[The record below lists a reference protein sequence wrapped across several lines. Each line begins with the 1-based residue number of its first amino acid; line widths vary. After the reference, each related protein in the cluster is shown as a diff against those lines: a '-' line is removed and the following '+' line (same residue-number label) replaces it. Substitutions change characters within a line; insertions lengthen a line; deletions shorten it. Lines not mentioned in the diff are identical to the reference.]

1 MTAATASAGKPGSV
15 RPATARFRASS
26 PAMTRSTRLT
36 AIWIVTSARPGL
48 HRRPPNDHAAA
59 PPANPP
65 STLDRVPVHAG
76 IRPAATPAPSAT
88 ATDSPNTRPFNDRSS
103 ATGTSSGA
111 RTAPSPLRSPQAR
124 ATPPAAPSNDS
135 TALSTRSCRTSRA
148 RVAPSARRSP
158 FSRRRAAARSNSNPA
173 TFAQTISSTSPIST
187 TRLSAPARRRFS
199 IIGWVATSPVGTTV
213 TRNPSFDPGYAAS
226 SARITPFR
234 LAAAVPAVSPSRS
247 RPFSN
252 IQR

>member
-111 RTAPSPLRSPQAR
+111 RTAPSPWRSPQAR